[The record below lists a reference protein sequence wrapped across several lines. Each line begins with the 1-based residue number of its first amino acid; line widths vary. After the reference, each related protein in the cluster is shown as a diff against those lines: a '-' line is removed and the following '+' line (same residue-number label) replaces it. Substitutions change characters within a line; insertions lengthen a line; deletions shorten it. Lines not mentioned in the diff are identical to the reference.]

1 MRIQFVDSILVQISR
16 WSRFETLTRSGINNV
31 IKLSRACVSGNYNPR
46 SANLFLYPISIDP
59 PSYYRGDCPVV
70 EKNDISKFWIF
81 SPLQV
86 FRKYDG
92 ATYCKF
98 LPPTCLHQS
107 KTVTERAN
115 ITEARLIVSNNRWR
129 RPASKKAKVPGV
141 ISPVLSAR
149 TKAWELISRRVYAES
164 PRGRSIWRDR
174 IIASPPGPPCSP
186 FPLSLSLS
194 APTVRRG
201 PKCCRLDG
209 QTNGRAKRLAANRH
223 RGCRPQPSL
232 SPQIV
237 LMTREH
243 G

>member
-70 EKNDISKFWIF
+70 ENNDISKFWII

-115 ITEARLIVSNNRWR
+115 ITEARLIVSNDRWR

-186 FPLSLSLS
+186 FSLSLS
-194 APTVRRG
+194 VRSYC
-201 PKCCRLDG
+201 PKGAEMLPARW
-209 QTNGRAKRLAANRH
+209 TNQRSGEKTSGESTQGLPAATL
-223 RGCRPQPSL
+223 PL
-232 SPQIV
+232 SPD
-237 LMTREH
+237 RAH
-243 G
+243 DP

>member
-1 MRIQFVDSILVQISR
+1 MSQVIIIHEAPIFFSI
-16 WSRFETLTRSGINNV
+16 RS
-31 IKLSRACVSGNYNPR
+31 P
-46 SANLFLYPISIDP
+46 SIHP
-59 PSYYRGDCPVV
+59 LITQVCPVV
-70 EKNDISKFWIF
+70 ENNDISKFWII

-186 FPLSLSLS
+186 FSLSLSLCPLLLS
-194 APTVRRG
+194 EG
-201 PKCCRLDG
+201 
-209 QTNGRAKRLAANRH
+209 GRNVA
-223 RGCRPQPSL
+223 G
-232 SPQIV
+232 
-237 LMTREH
+237 
-243 G
+243 